1 MKRQLLVTTG
11 ATVTFVALLQR
22 VLDRGFMET
31 VLELK
36 YENFV
41 IQFGSS
47 EESLKLVKELTNEY
61 TTLERDESM
70 NRYIGYFMGLKLIFV
85 PFDVDFVTNY
95 IQESSVVISH
105 AGTGSIMD
113 TLRGSQARLLVVVN
127 TTLKDNHQLE
137 IGRAFES
144 LGVLKI
150 ANLDTMGD
158 SLREVLHDNSQWSKL
173 TPPLG
178 ILVEEVILEGL
189 FEL

>member
-31 VLELK
+31 ALELK